1 VRLTQEDAVTNDR
14 ELDLIIKSRTIVISE
29 DVNSKMAGR
38 ISRYVHFMESV
49 DREAPILVTINS
61 PGGEAY
67 TGLGI
72 YDTLRFTSCPVFT
85 VVNGLCA
92 SAGIVILLGAEK
104 ERRFTLPSSRFMIHQ
119 PSGGAS
125 GTASDIE
132 IKAENM
138 RILRQMYFDIIGDRC
153 GHNPVDVSKKARRD
167 FWLAA
172 DEAKAYGLVTE
183 IITSRSELPFQL

>member
-1 VRLTQEDAVTNDR
+1 VNDR
-14 ELDLIIKSRTIVISE
+14 ELERVIQSRTIVISE
-29 DVNSKMAGR
+29 DVNSNMAGEITR
-38 ISRYVHFMESV
+38 LVHFMEAENP
-49 DREAPILVTINS
+49 DAPILVTINS

-72 YDTLRFTSCPVFT
+72 YDTLRYTKCPVYT

-92 SAGIVILLGAEK
+92 SAGIVILLSAEK
-104 ERRFTLPSSRFMIHQ
+104 ERRFSLPSSRFMIHQ

-138 RILRQMYFDIIGDRC
+138 KALRQMYFDIIADRC
-153 GHNPVDVSKKARRD
+153 GKDAQGVSDKAKRD
-167 FWLAA
+167 FWLSAQ
-172 DEAKAYGLVTE
+172 EANDYGLVSKIVTKKSE
-183 IITSRSELPFQL
+183 IPLGPTGA

>member
-1 VRLTQEDAVTNDR
+1 MTDR
-14 ELDLIIKSRTIVISE
+14 ELELIIKSRTIVISE
-29 DVNSKMAGR
+29 DVNSEMAGNITR
-38 ISRYVHFMESV
+38 LVTFMEAENP
-49 DREAPILVTINS
+49 DAPILVTINS

-72 YDTLRFTSCPVFT
+72 YDTLRYTTCPVYT

-92 SAGIVILLGAEK
+92 SAGIVIALSAEK

-138 RILRQMYFDIIGDRC
+138 KALRVMYFEIIAERC
-153 GHNPVDVSKKARRD
+153 GHKAAEVADKAKRD
-167 FWLAA
+167 FWLSSK
-172 DEAKAYGLVTE
+172 EAEAYGLV
-183 IITSRSELPFQL
+183 SRIVNKKSEMGFGFKSM

>member
-1 VRLTQEDAVTNDR
+1 MNDR
-14 ELDLIIKSRTIVISE
+14 ELDRVVHSRTIVISE
-29 DVNSKMAGR
+29 DVNSKMAGQ
-38 ISRYVHFMESV
+38 ITKLVTFMEEESA
-49 DREAPILVTINS
+49 DRPIVVTINS

-72 YDTLRFTSCPVFT
+72 YDTLRFARCPVMT

-92 SAGIVILLGAEK
+92 SAGIVILLSAEK
-104 ERRFTLPSSRFMIHQ
+104 ENRFSLPSSRFMIHQ

-138 RILRQMYFDIIGDRC
+138 KALRQMYFDIIAERC
-153 GHNPVDVSKKARRD
+153 GHKSDDVAERAKRD
-167 FWLAA
+167 FWLGAGQ
-172 DEAKAYGLVTE
+172 AKEYGLVSG
-183 IITSRSELPFQL
+183 IITSKTELPHG

>member
-1 VRLTQEDAVTNDR
+1 MQDR
-14 ELDLIIKSRTIVISE
+14 ELERVIHSRTIVISE
-29 DVNSKMAGR
+29 DVNSGMAGEITR
-38 ISRYVHFMESV
+38 PVNFMEQE
-49 DREAPILVTINS
+49 DAERPILVTINS

-72 YDTLRFTSCPVFT
+72 YDTLRFTRCPVYT
-85 VVNGLCA
+85 LVNGLCA
-92 SAGIVILLGAEK
+92 SAGIVILLSAER

-138 RILRQMYFDIIGDRC
+138 KALRRMYFDIIADRC
-153 GHNPVDVSKKARRD
+153 GREAAAVTERAKRD
-167 FWLAA
+167 FWLGAS
-172 DEAKAYGLVTE
+172 EAKEYGLVSG
-183 IITSRSELPFQL
+183 IITKKTELPFNNK

>member
-1 VRLTQEDAVTNDR
+1 MNDR
-14 ELDLIIKSRTIVISE
+14 ELDLVIKGRTIVISE
-29 DVNSKMAGR
+29 DVNSTMAGEITR
-38 ISRYVHFMESV
+38 LVNFMEAENP
-49 DREAPILVTINS
+49 EAPILVTINS

-72 YDTLRFTSCPVFT
+72 YDTLRFTRCPVYT

-92 SAGIVILLGAEK
+92 SAGIVILLSAEAD
-104 ERRFTLPSSRFMIHQ
+104 RRFTLPSSRFMIHQ

-138 RILRQMYFDIIGDRC
+138 KVLREMYFQIIAERC
-153 GHNPVDVSKKARRD
+153 GRDLAAVTERARRD
-167 FWLAA
+167 FWLGAA
-172 DEAKAYGLVTE
+172 EAKDYGLVKE
-183 IITSRSELPFQL
+183 IITKKSELPVNPAAL

>member
-1 VRLTQEDAVTNDR
+1 MSDR
-14 ELDLIIKSRTIVISE
+14 ELDLIIQSRTIVISE
-29 DVNSKMAGR
+29 DVNSRMAGE
-38 ISRYVHFMESV
+38 ISRLVHFMEAA
-49 DREAPILVTINS
+49 DKDKPILVTINS

-72 YDTLRFTSCPVFT
+72 YDTLRFTSCPVYT

-92 SAGIVILLGAEK
+92 SAGIVILLSAEAD
-104 ERRFTLPSSRFMIHQ
+104 RRFSLPSSRFMIHQ

-138 RILRQMYFDIIGDRC
+138 KALRKMYFDIIGERC
-153 GHNPVDVSKKARRD
+153 GHKSKDVSEKARRD
-167 FWLAA
+167 FWLGA
-172 DEAKAYGLVTE
+172 DEAKAYGLVKD
-183 IITSRSELPFQL
+183 IITSRSELPY

>member
-1 VRLTQEDAVTNDR
+1 MNDR
-14 ELDLIIKSRTIVISE
+14 ELERVIQSRTIVISE
-29 DVNSKMAGR
+29 DVNSTMAGEITR
-38 ISRYVHFMESV
+38 LVNFMEGE
-49 DREAPILVTINS
+49 DPDAPILVTINS

-72 YDTLRFTSCPVFT
+72 YDTLRFTRCPVYT

-92 SAGIVILLGAEK
+92 SAGIVILLSAER
-104 ERRFTLPSSRFMIHQ
+104 ERRFSLPSSRFMIHQ

-138 RILRQMYFDIIGDRC
+138 KALRQMYFDIIAERC
-153 GHNPVDVSKKARRD
+153 GKDAEAVAEKAKRD
-167 FWLAA
+167 FWLSAK
-172 DEAKAYGLVTE
+172 EAEDYGLVSK
-183 IITSRSELPFQL
+183 IIAKKTDLPFSPTRS

>member
-1 VRLTQEDAVTNDR
+1 MSTYNDR

-29 DVNSKMAGR
+29 DVNSRMAGR
-38 ISRYVHFMESV
+38 ISRLVTFMEAV
-49 DREAPILVTINS
+49 DKDAPILVTINS

-72 YDTLRFTSCPVFT
+72 YDTLRYTSCPVYT
-85 VVNGLCA
+85 LVNGLCA
-92 SAGIVILLGAEK
+92 SAGIVILLSAEK
-104 ERRFTLPSSRFMIHQ
+104 DRRFSLPSSRFMIHQ

-138 RILRQMYFDIIGDRC
+138 KVLRQMYFDIIAERC
-153 GHNPVDVSKKARRD
+153 GHEADAVSNKAKRD
-167 FWLAA
+167 FWLGA
-172 DEAKAYGLVTE
+172 DEAKSYGLVKD
-183 IITSRSELPFQL
+183 IIDKRSDLPFQL

>member
-1 VRLTQEDAVTNDR
+1 MFNDR
-14 ELDLIIKSRTIVISE
+14 ELELVLKSRTIVISE
-29 DVNSKMAGR
+29 DVNSEMAGAITR
-38 ISRYVHFMESV
+38 MVTFMEA
-49 DREAPILVTINS
+49 DNPDAPILVTINS

-72 YDTLRFTSCPVFT
+72 YDTLRFTSCPVYT
-85 VVNGLCA
+85 LVNGLCA
-92 SAGIVILLGAEK
+92 SAGIVILLSAEK

-138 RILRQMYFDIIGDRC
+138 KVLRQMYFDIIAERC
-153 GHNPVDVSKKARRD
+153 GHAPGAVADKAKRD
-167 FWLAA
+167 FWLGSQEAA
-172 DEAKAYGLVTE
+172 DYGLVSQ
-183 IITSRSELPFQL
+183 IVSKKRDIGLPFPSAS

>member
-1 VRLTQEDAVTNDR
+1 MNDR

-29 DVNSKMAGR
+29 DVNSNMAGQ
-38 ISRYVHFMESV
+38 ISRLVHFMESV
-49 DREAPILVTINS
+49 DKDAPILVTINS

-72 YDTLRFTSCPVFT
+72 YDTLRFTSCPVYT

-92 SAGIVILLGAEK
+92 SAGIVILLSAEADK
-104 ERRFTLPSSRFMIHQ
+104 RFSLPSSRFMIHQ

-138 RILRQMYFDIIGDRC
+138 KVLRQMYFDIIGERC
-153 GHNPVDVSKKARRD
+153 GHDAQAVTERAKRD
-167 FWLAA
+167 FWLGA
-172 DEAKAYGLVTE
+172 DEAKSYGLVSD
-183 IITSRSELPFQL
+183 IITTRSELPFQL

>member
-1 VRLTQEDAVTNDR
+1 MSDR
-14 ELDLIIKSRTIVISE
+14 ELDLIIQSRTIVISE
-29 DVNSKMAGR
+29 DVNSRMAGE
-38 ISRYVHFMESV
+38 ISRLVHFMEGA
-49 DREAPILVTINS
+49 DKTAPILVTINS

-72 YDTLRFTSCPVFT
+72 YDTLRFTSCPVYT

-92 SAGIVILLGAEK
+92 SAGIVILLSAEAD
-104 ERRFTLPSSRFMIHQ
+104 RRFTLPSSRFMIHQ

-138 RILRQMYFDIIGDRC
+138 KALKQMYFDIIGERC
-153 GHNPVDVSKKARRD
+153 GHEAAYVSDKARRD
-167 FWLAA
+167 HWLSA
-172 DEAKAYGLVTE
+172 DQAKEYGLVKD
-183 IITSRSELPFQL
+183 IITTRSELPF

>member
-1 VRLTQEDAVTNDR
+1 MSDR
-14 ELDLIIKSRTIVISE
+14 ELDLVIKSRTIVISE
-29 DVNSKMAGR
+29 DVNSRMAGE
-38 ISRYVHFMESV
+38 ISRLVHFMEQ
-49 DREAPILVTINS
+49 DDKDKPILVTINS

-72 YDTLRFTSCPVFT
+72 YDTLRFTSCPVYT

-92 SAGIVILLGAEK
+92 SAGIVILLSAEAD
-104 ERRFTLPSSRFMIHQ
+104 RRFSLPSSRFMIHQ

-138 RILRQMYFDIIGDRC
+138 KALRRMYFDIIGERC
-153 GHNPVDVSKKARRD
+153 GHKSEVVAEKARRD
-167 FWLAA
+167 FWLGAG
-172 DEAKAYGLVTE
+172 EAKEYGLVKD
-183 IITSRSELPFQL
+183 IITNRTELPF